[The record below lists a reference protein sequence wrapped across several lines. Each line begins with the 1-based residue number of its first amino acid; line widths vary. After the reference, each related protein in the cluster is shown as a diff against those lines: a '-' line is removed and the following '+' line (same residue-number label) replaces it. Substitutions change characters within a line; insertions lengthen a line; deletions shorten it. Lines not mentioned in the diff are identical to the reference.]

1 MDKIKGIIFLLES
14 LVNTGKKQWMS
25 NNISIDKSE
34 ALSLINKL
42 TEAVDA
48 YENEEKQ
55 STTYHA
61 NDIDMR
67 VQNTA
72 FLDSKKE
79 VLKLKQDANEYA
91 DAILSRLQLLVTKL
105 QKNVI
110 KIEKNIT
117 EGRHL
122 IEEKQLANM
131 KGDDHEI
138 Q

>member
-72 FLDSKKE
+72 FLDTKKE